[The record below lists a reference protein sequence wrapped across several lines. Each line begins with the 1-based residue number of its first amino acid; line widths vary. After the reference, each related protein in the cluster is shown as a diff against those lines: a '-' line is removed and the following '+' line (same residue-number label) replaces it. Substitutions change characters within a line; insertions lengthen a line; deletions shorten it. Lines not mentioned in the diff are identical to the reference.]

1 MAAPRL
7 TGMARLR
14 LAKGLLLHP
23 NIAVRFLTLWVGVV
37 ATFVVSWIVG
47 FTWLPEG
54 ILRGV
59 FPGSRLAGG
68 ATVENTFVREWVR
81 IVAVNLATAGLMT
94 GLASLMETETGF
106 PLGYLVPLWNAA
118 LYGAFL
124 GTNSFAIPIPQ
135 GRMAPSFDVLGRSG
149 VYEITAYVLLAASLR
164 RLARYRIL
172 GRWWSLRQQ
181 VVGIKPLGLGR
192 QEWVG
197 VGLAVALL
205 LAASARE
212 ALQVIARVN
221 TGP

>member
-1 MAAPRL
+1 MGL
-7 TGMARLR
+7 KGARLR

-23 NIAVRFLTLWVGVV
+23 NVAVRFLVLWVGV
-37 ATFVVSWIVG
+37 ATVFVVAWIIG

-68 ATVENTFVREWVR
+68 AAVESTFVREWVR

-118 LYGAFL
+118 LYGALL

-135 GRMAPSFDVLGRSG
+135 GRMAPSFDVFGRSG

-164 RLARYRIL
+164 GLARYRII
-172 GRWWSLRQQ
+172 GRWWSFRQQ
-181 VVGIKPLGLGR
+181 VVRIKPLGLGR
-192 QEWVG
+192 QERVG
-197 VGLAVALL
+197 VVLALALL

-212 ALQVIARVN
+212 ALQVMEV
-221 TGP
+221 TGT